1 MNNEI
6 SNLSQKFFCKVNLQ
20 GAVLMTDLFSK
31 LEMSRTRSKQ
41 DRLEWQWGMNDVLIR
56 QTLVLP
62 RVGFR

>member
-1 MNNEI
+1 MNNGFLT
-6 SNLSQKFFCKVNLQ
+6 SAKNFFCKVNLQ